1 MGKDTV
7 ETTAMVDQGTK
18 ALYGFDPAAVETI
31 KNTVAKGATNHELA
45 LFLYT
50 ASKLGLDPLL
60 QQIWFV
66 KFKEGQPSIQVGR
79 DGLLAIAQRD
89 EGYETPV
96 SQAVYSKDEFEL
108 DIGEGKVKH
117 VIRDPGDRGVLIG
130 AYCIAPHRNR
140 KPVVTWVSYQEYAQ
154 FWGQKN
160 PVWKS
165 NPAEMIRKVAESQ
178 SLRRQY
184 PDTGLSAVYVKDE
197 FGPGEGEAVE
207 AEAVDITPVSKDEI
221 DALIAHGV
229 AQGLKISEVKQAFAD
244 ATSRKTLEG
253 WSRDRAEFEAW
264 KAKIE
269 EAIARREGEAKAQQA
284 KEKPKEKP
292 AEAPPPP
299 DLADA
304 PTEQGKPWDLI
315 TDDQKQKIV
324 ELCCK
329 LQEPGG
335 IPLAWLKKEMGIE
348 DISKLTQGGAADLIL
363 HLEEQV
369 AQKRKGSQLAQQS
382 SLL

>member
-1 MGKDTV
+1 MPKS
-7 ETTAMVDQGTK
+7 TTLEVAPAAVDQGVRT
-18 ALYGFDPAAVETI
+18 LYGFDPEAVETI
-31 KNTVAKGATNHELA
+31 KNTVAKGATNYELA

-66 KFKEGQPSIQVGR
+66 KFAQGQPSIQVGR

-89 EGYETPV
+89 EGYETPI

-108 DIGEGKVKH
+108 DIAEGQVKH
-117 VIRDPGDRGVLIG
+117 IIRNPADRGVLIG
-130 AYCIAPHRNR
+130 AYCIAPHKHR
-140 KPVVTWVSYQEYAQ
+140 KAVVTWVSYQEYAQ

-197 FGPGEGEAVE
+197 FGPGEVEAVE
-207 AEAVDITPVSKDEI
+207 VEAVDITPASKEEI
-221 DALIAHGV
+221 DALIARGV
-229 AQGLKISEVKQAFAD
+229 AQGLKIADIKNAFSA
-244 ATSRKTLEG
+244 ATSRKNLEG

-264 KAKIE
+264 KRKLE

-284 KEKPKEKP
+284 KEP
-292 AEAPPPP
+292 AEAPSPP

-304 PTEQGKPWDLI
+304 PKSEQGKPWDLI

-363 HLEEQV
+363 HLSELAEEKTRT
-369 AQKRKGSQLAQQS
+369 AKGQQA
-382 SLL
+382 LL